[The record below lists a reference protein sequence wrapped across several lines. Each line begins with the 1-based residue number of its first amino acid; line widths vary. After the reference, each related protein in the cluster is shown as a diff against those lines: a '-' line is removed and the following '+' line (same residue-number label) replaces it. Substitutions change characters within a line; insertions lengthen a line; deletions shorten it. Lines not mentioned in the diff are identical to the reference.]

1 MLPSD
6 PALHTSVGIVSTSKR
21 NSCSLIEGATSV
33 LLSWFD
39 TDQSHVLCRFSNETR
54 LLSSSP
60 NLTAAIGIRHSANAA
75 SSDSDAGLPPGG
87 AHTSANACRW
97 HKRPKKG
104 QRSLE

>member
-21 NSCSLIEGATSV
+21 HSCSLIEGATSV

-75 SSDSDAGLPPGG
+75 SSDTDAGLPPPGG
-87 AHTSANACRW
+87 GPH
-97 HKRPKKG
+97 G
-104 QRSLE
+104 RSPLPMA